1 LKYKLPFY
9 RSLRFR
15 LSMMIAAVICVIVGA
30 TAVLTAS
37 RSFEREV
44 MLKRELLSA
53 AASGHAAAVA
63 DPVAAGSRKDALAA
77 LRGIRNLPD
86 VVQADIRQSDGHVLA
101 QLGTGAILI
110 RTDAKDNSLATADL
124 WNTKQLRIEIPIMN
138 NGEQIGR
145 LGMLA
150 DVSEMRE
157 AVFDQLRIT
166 ALTALLAILI
176 GVGLAH
182 RMISRMTKPLHKLS
196 VQMLA
201 FADNRAV
208 DYEDIPARNDETGI
222 LATTFGDMVS
232 SIKERDQKLAHHME
246 TLEETIETRTHDL
259 HMAKDA
265 AETANAAKSDFLA
278 TMSHEIRTPMNG
290 MLVMA
295 EMLSSADLST
305 RHRRY
310 AEIIARSGNSL
321 LTIINDILDMSKIE
335 SGKLDLEEQALSLD
349 TLASDV
355 VTLFWERSRE
365 KGVELSCYV
374 SSDVPAEIIIDPT
387 RVNQIL
393 TNLVNNALK
402 FTENGSVQI
411 RITAKPSQTSAYA
424 RIKIEV
430 EDTGIGI
437 PQDKLGTI
445 FDAFSQADQS
455 TTRRFGGTG
464 LGLAVCRK
472 LADAMGGTI
481 TVSSQMTRGSI
492 FCLELETPIATVA
505 PNFSAPPFKVNV
517 NIADRSIAQSV
528 TWALED
534 AGCVCTN
541 EQTDF
546 SITTSDTLAALNVPA
561 TGPQI
566 ILSDIGDTLASDMLR
581 LKQAVDLLPNPF
593 TRYDIIDLLARAET
607 ETYRGIEALN
617 SGKSHTTYPDLGGV
631 RVLAADDNA
640 VNREVLRE
648 ALSTLNVEVD
658 FAENGRQAAD
668 MAKADHY
675 DAVFM
680 DGSMPIMNGFEATRA
695 ICEYE
700 TYMNKKPT
708 PIIALTAQVA
718 GTTQEA
724 WQAAGAQH
732 YIAKPFTIER
742 LSAVLSNL
750 GQGTAYA
757 NSDAH
762 SNAPTLDQPVA
773 QIFNVETIAGLNAL
787 GVSSGRDLRARVWS
801 LFRVKAPEN
810 VETLASLAKTQSSIS
825 DVARQAHAL
834 KSMCLS
840 AGLER
845 LAAACED
852 IETAATQDQSWA
864 DISTAIQQT
873 EVIFEETLSAMSD
886 TEPKQQE
893 LSA

>member
-1 LKYKLPFY
+1 
-9 RSLRFR
+9 
-15 LSMMIAAVICVIVGA
+15 MMIAAIIFVVVAA
-30 TAVLTAS
+30 TAMLMAS

-44 MLKRELLSA
+44 TLKRELLSA

-63 DPVAAGSRKDALAA
+63 DPVAAGSRSGALAA
-77 LRGIRNLPD
+77 LRGIRSLPD
-86 VVQADIRQSDGHVLA
+86 VVQADIRNSDGSVLA
-101 QLGTGAILI
+101 QLGTGAVLI
-110 RTDAKDNSLATADL
+110 RPGAKDRNPATADL
-124 WNTKQLRIEIPIMN
+124 WNSHQLSIEIPIVH
-138 NGEQIGR
+138 NGQQIGQ

-150 DVSEMRE
+150 DTSEMRE
-157 AVFDQLRIT
+157 SILKQLRIT
-166 ALTALLAILI
+166 ALTALMAILV
-176 GVGLAH
+176 GVGLAL
-182 RMISRMTKPLHKLS
+182 RMITRMTRPLFKLS
-196 VQMLA
+196 VQMSA
-201 FADNRAV
+201 FADDRAA
-208 DYEDIPARNDETGI
+208 DYECITGGDDETGI
-222 LATTFGDMVS
+222 LATAFSDMVS
-232 SIKERDQKLAHHME
+232 SIKKRDQKLAQHME
-246 TLEETIETRTHDL
+246 TLEETIEERTHDL
-259 HMAKDA
+259 NIAKDV
-265 AETANAAKSDFLA
+265 AEAANAAKSDFLA

-295 EMLSSADLST
+295 EMLSAADLST

-335 SGKLDLEEQALSLD
+335 SGKLDLEEQAVSLD
-349 TLASDV
+349 TLVNDV
-355 VTLFWERSRE
+355 ATLFWERSRE
-365 KGVELSCYV
+365 KGVELTCYV
-374 SSDVPAEIIIDPT
+374 SSDVPAEIVIDPT
-387 RVNQIL
+387 RINQII

-402 FTENGSVQI
+402 FTESGSVQI
-411 RITAKPSQTSAYA
+411 RITAKPSQTGAYA
-424 RIKIEV
+424 QIKIEV

-437 PQDKLGTI
+437 PQDKLETI

-481 TVSSQMTRGSI
+481 SVSSQMGKGSI
-492 FCLELETPIATVA
+492 FCLELEAPIATVA
-505 PNFSAPPFKVNV
+505 PTFSAHPFNVGV
-517 NIADRSIAQSV
+517 NIADNSIAQSV
-528 TWALED
+528 RRFLED
-534 AGCVCTN
+534 AGCVFTS

-546 SITTSDTLAALNVPA
+546 SITTSNTLAALKSPA

-566 ILSDIGDTLASDMLR
+566 ILSDIGDTLAGDMLR
-581 LKQAVDLLPNPF
+581 LKLAVDLLPNPF
-593 TRYDIIDLLARAET
+593 TRFDMIDLLARAET
-607 ETYRGIEALN
+607 KAYRGIEALN
-617 SGKSHTTYPDLGGV
+617 SGKAHTTYPDFEGL
-631 RVLAADDNA
+631 RILAADDNA

-668 MAKADHY
+668 MAKAHHY

-680 DGSMPIMNGFEATRA
+680 DGSMPIMSGFEATRA

-700 TYMNKKPT
+700 AYMNKKPT
-708 PIIALTAQVA
+708 PIIALTAQVS

-732 YIAKPFTIER
+732 YIAKPFTLER

-750 GQGTAYA
+750 GQGTAYT
-757 NSDAH
+757 NIDAR
-762 SNAPTLDQPVA
+762 SNAPTLDQPAA
-773 QIFNVETIAGLNAL
+773 QIFNAETIASLNAL
-787 GVSSGRDLRARVWS
+787 GASSGRDLRARVWS

-810 VETLASLAKTQSSIS
+810 VEALAILAKTQSSIS

-845 LAAACED
+845 LAAACDD

-864 DISTAIQQT
+864 DVSTAIQQA
-873 EVIFEETLSAMSD
+873 EAIFEETLSAMSE
-886 TEPKQQE
+886 TEPAQQE

>member
-1 LKYKLPFY
+1 
-9 RSLRFR
+9 
-15 LSMMIAAVICVIVGA
+15 MIAAIIFGVVAA
-30 TAVLTAS
+30 TAMLMGS

-44 MLKRELLSA
+44 TLKRELLSA

-63 DPVAAGSRKDALAA
+63 DPVAASSRSGALAA
-77 LRGIRNLPD
+77 LRGIRSLPD
-86 VVQADIRQSDGHVLA
+86 VVQADIRKSDGNVLA
-101 QLGTGAILI
+101 QLGTGAVLI
-110 RTDAKDNSLATADL
+110 RPGVNDRSPATADL
-124 WNTKQLRIEIPIMN
+124 WNSHQLRVEIPIVH
-138 NGEQIGR
+138 NGQQIGQ

-150 DVSEMRE
+150 DTSEMRE
-157 AVFDQLRIT
+157 SILKQLRIT

-176 GVGLAH
+176 GVGFAH
-182 RMISRMTKPLHKLS
+182 RMITRMTRPLFKLS
-196 VQMLA
+196 VQMSA
-201 FADNRAV
+201 FADDRAA
-208 DYEDIPARNDETGI
+208 DYECITAGDDETGI
-222 LATTFGDMVS
+222 LAAAFSDMVS
-232 SIKERDQKLAHHME
+232 SIKKRDQKLVQHME
-246 TLEETIETRTHDL
+246 TLEETIEERTHDL
-259 HMAKDA
+259 NIAKDV
-265 AETANAAKSDFLA
+265 AEAANAAKSDFLA

-295 EMLSSADLST
+295 EMLSAADLST

-335 SGKLDLEEQALSLD
+335 SGKLDLEEQAVSLD

-355 VTLFWERSRE
+355 ATLFWERSRE
-365 KGVELSCYV
+365 KEVELTCYV

-387 RVNQIL
+387 RINQII

-402 FTENGSVQI
+402 FTESGSVQI

-437 PQDKLGTI
+437 PQDKLETI

-481 TVSSQMTRGSI
+481 SVFSQMGKGSI
-492 FCLELETPIATVA
+492 FSLELEAPIATVA
-505 PNFSAPPFKVNV
+505 PTFRTPPFKVDV
-517 NIADRSIAQSV
+517 NIADSSVAQSV
-528 TWALED
+528 ARFLED
-534 AGCVCTN
+534 AGCICTN
-541 EQTDF
+541 EQTEF
-546 SITTSDTLAALNVPA
+546 SITTSDTLAALNTPA

-581 LKQAVDLLPNPF
+581 LKRAVDLLPNPF

-607 ETYRGIEALN
+607 KTYRGIDALN
-617 SGKSHTTYPDLGGV
+617 SGKTHTPYPDFEGL

-680 DGSMPIMNGFEATRA
+680 DGSMPIMSGFEATRA
-695 ICEYE
+695 ICEHE
-700 TYMNKKPT
+700 AYMNKEPT

-724 WQAAGAQH
+724 WRAAGAQH
-732 YIAKPFTIER
+732 YIAKPFTLER

-750 GQGTAYA
+750 GQGTAYT

-762 SNAPTLDQPVA
+762 TNASTLDQPVA
-773 QIFNVETIAGLNAL
+773 QLLNVETIAGLNAL
-787 GVSSGRDLRARVWS
+787 GASSGRDLRARVWS
-801 LFRVKAPEN
+801 LFRVKAPE
-810 VETLASLAKTQSSIS
+810 SIEALTVLTKAQTSRS

-845 LAAACED
+845 LAAACDD

-864 DISTAIQQT
+864 DVSTAIQQA
-873 EVIFEETLSAMSD
+873 EVIFEETLSAMSE
-886 TEPKQQE
+886 TEPAQQE